1 MHMPGHKGTGPL
13 GFERWDITEI
23 AGADAL
29 YEADGIIAQSEQNAA
44 QLFGSAATYYS
55 TEGSSQCIRAM
66 LHLAVLN
73 RQNGGERPLILA
85 ARNAHKAFLY
95 ACALLDLEVS
105 WLWPQPGPQAA
116 LWSCPV
122 SAHQLE
128 TALSALPR
136 TPAAVYITS
145 PDYLGQTADVAALA
159 AVCHRFGTL
168 LLVDNAHGAYLHFL
182 SSPCHPLD
190 LGADLCWIPPTKRCR
205 PLPAA
210 PICTLPKAPRTCAPM
225 PSRR

>member
-73 RQNGGERPLILA
+73 GQNGGERPLILA
-85 ARNAHKAFLY
+85 ARNVHKRLRQVEY
-95 ACALLDLEVS
+95 
-105 WLWPQPGPQAA
+105 
-116 LWSCPV
+116 
-122 SAHQLE
+122 
-128 TALSALPR
+128 R
-136 TPAAVYITS
+136 TQS
-145 PDYLGQTADVAALA
+145 PDHPILWAAGDSFFLKFYIFQ
-159 AVCHRFGTL
+159 VC
-168 LLVDNAHGAYLHFL
+168 DE
-182 SSPCHPLD
+182 
-190 LGADLCWIPPTKRCR
+190 K
-205 PLPAA
+205 
-210 PICTLPKAPRTCAPM
+210 
-225 PSRR
+225 